1 MTSLISSGQIIKTD
15 VKGRLRTPKARQ
27 EELLDEFERSG
38 LSAKRFAEVSGI
50 KYQTFAGW
58 AARHRKERQPHAT
71 EASNGKADPVRW
83 LEATV
88 EQAGGQS
95 PPRSSTLVVS
105 LPGRAAMQV
114 SDLSQAALA
123 VQIIKLLDQAPAG
136 AC

>member
-38 LSAKRFAEVSGI
+38 LSGKRFAEVLGI
-50 KYQTFAGW
+50 KYQTFAVW
-58 AARHRKERQPHAT
+58 VARRRKARPSGAT
-71 EASNGKADPVRW
+71 PSSSGKAGPVRW

-88 EQAGGQS
+88 DRAAGGGLAS
-95 PPRSSTLVVS
+95 APLMIS
-105 LPGRAAMQV
+105 LPGGASIRLE
-114 SDLSQAALA
+114 DPSQAALA
-123 VQIIKLLDQAPAG
+123 AQLIRLLDQSPSR